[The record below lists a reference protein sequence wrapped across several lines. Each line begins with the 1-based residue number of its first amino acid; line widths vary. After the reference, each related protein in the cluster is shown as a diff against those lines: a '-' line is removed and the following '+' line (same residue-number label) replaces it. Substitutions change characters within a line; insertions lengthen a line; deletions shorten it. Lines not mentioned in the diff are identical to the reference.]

1 MCICVQ
7 AGGCLLYFVLI
18 VIMMSY
24 LSNII
29 GGVNLLERERERERE
44 RKRERDGWHDHV
56 PNDSL
61 TYISFR

>member
-7 AGGCLLYFVLI
+7 AGGCLLYFVLM

-29 GGVNLLERERERERE
+29 GGVNLLERERERE

>member
-7 AGGCLLYFVLI
+7 AGGCLLYFVLM

-29 GGVNLLERERERERE
+29 GGVNLLERERERKRERERE
-44 RKRERDGWHDHV
+44 RKKERERW
-56 PNDSL
+56 L
-61 TYISFR
+61 A

>member
-7 AGGCLLYFVLI
+7 AGGCLLYFVLM

-44 RKRERDGWHDHV
+44 MVGMI
-56 PNDSL
+56 
-61 TYISFR
+61 TYPMTL

>member
-7 AGGCLLYFVLI
+7 AGGCLLYFVLM

-29 GGVNLLERERERERE
+29 GGVNLLERERERER
-44 RKRERDGWHDHV
+44 KRDRDGWHDHV

>member
-7 AGGCLLYFVLI
+7 AGGCLLYFVLM

-29 GGVNLLERERERERE
+29 GGVNLLERE

>member
-7 AGGCLLYFVLI
+7 VGECLLYFVLM

-29 GGVNLLERERERERE
+29 GGVNLLDREREREKERE
-44 RKRERDGWHDHV
+44 REMVGMITR
-56 PNDSL
+56 
-61 TYISFR
+61 TQ

>member
-7 AGGCLLYFVLI
+7 AGGCLLYFVLM

-44 RKRERDGWHDHV
+44 RDGWHDHV

>member
-1 MCICVQ
+1 M
-7 AGGCLLYFVLI
+7 

-44 RKRERDGWHDHV
+44 RDGWHDHV

-61 TYISFR
+61 SFISFRWTELSHLH